1 MSRPEKFSTASGEAL
16 ERWCLS
22 SNKELA
28 TDLATLRDEV
38 AREVRE
44 ECEKD
49 LESLRAD
56 NLRLLMERVDILASA
71 ERAERER
78 DAACAAVRAA
88 LVEEIVAKVEAMR
101 TFGPVETFDGT
112 KMDADNL
119 ASWLNKYE
127 LLDTI
132 RGPAAPTTEEG

>member
-44 ECEKD
+44 ESEKD

-56 NLRLLMERVDILASA
+56 NLRLLMERVDILANADPSPA
-71 ERAERER
+71 RLSG
-78 DAACAAVRAA
+78 DAH
-88 LVEEIVAKVEAMR
+88 
-101 TFGPVETFDGT
+101 GP
-112 KMDADNL
+112 
-119 ASWLNKYE
+119 
-127 LLDTI
+127 
-132 RGPAAPTTEEG
+132 